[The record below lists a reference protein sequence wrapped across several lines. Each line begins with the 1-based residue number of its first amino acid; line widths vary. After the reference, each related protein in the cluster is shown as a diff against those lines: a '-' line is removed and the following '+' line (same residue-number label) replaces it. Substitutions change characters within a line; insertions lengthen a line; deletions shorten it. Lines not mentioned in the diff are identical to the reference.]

1 MQTIT
6 KSTTAAELI
15 LAIDLGKYKS
25 VACVY
30 RAADE
35 LRFLSI
41 PAHVQ
46 SRLRTEPMRQWRRSR
61 VPSRSRVRGNAPG
74 ADDVTLRGSS
84 LPFCLACMWHGEVSG
99 TRPASHLR
107 LVERVGLR
115 EAVVTHKRVRA

>member
-6 KSTTAAELI
+6 KSTTAADTI

-25 VACVY
+25 VACVC
-30 RAADE
+30 RATDE

-41 PAHVQ
+41 PAHVP
-46 SRLRTEPMRQWRRSR
+46 SRLRAEPMRRRRRSR

-74 ADDVTLRGSS
+74 ADGVALRGSS
-84 LPFCLACMWHGEVSG
+84 SPFCLACMWHGEVSG

-107 LVERVGLR
+107 LVERAG
-115 EAVVTHKRVRA
+115 